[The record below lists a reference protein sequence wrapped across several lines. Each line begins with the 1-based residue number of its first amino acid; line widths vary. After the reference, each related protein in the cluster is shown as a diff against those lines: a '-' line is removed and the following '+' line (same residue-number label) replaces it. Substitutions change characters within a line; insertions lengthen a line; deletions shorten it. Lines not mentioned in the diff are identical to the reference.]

1 MPHFHCHG
9 DANWFIELYFLDCVY
24 NARDLAGF
32 TFGMASIVCWLV
44 AQVPQFITNIKR
56 QRADAL
62 SPWFLAEWLLG
73 DTCNLIGCL
82 MTGNQLATVTYT
94 ATYFIFAD
102 TCLITQYI
110 YFQTLQHRRE
120 RLLNIPRQR
129 LSPDDPLYRHAVR
142 RPASVDEER
151 GSILLPQQSS
161 TSSRSSG
168 KAPRV
173 LACLAVMLV
182 LQSQWPVQQH
192 SLLPDHHWQ
201 GSVMGP
207 GSSRHLMAV
216 DAMAPAMSQAAL
228 GGGGNAG
235 RPDWVRTVGTII
247 GWSSSGFYLGSRLS
261 QIWKNQSRQ
270 SAEGLSLA
278 MFACAIT
285 ANVCYGLGILIRAY
299 SWDVVRSSAPWI
311 LGSLGT
317 VSLDIVIFTQGV
329 MFASKKRS
337 AEVDVPPEES
347 QPLFAE
353 QSNAHST

>member
-1 MPHFHCHG
+1 M
-9 DANWFIELYFLDCVY
+9 DCIY
-24 NARDLAGF
+24 NARDLTGF
-32 TFGMASIVCWLV
+32 LFGMSSIACWIV

-62 SPWFLAEWLLG
+62 SPWFLAEWLMG

-102 TCLITQYI
+102 ICLITQYI

-120 RLLNIPRQR
+120 RLLRLPHQR
-129 LSPDDPLYRHAVR
+129 LNPDDPLYRHAVR
-142 RPASVDEER
+142 RPASAHEETDT
-151 GSILLPQQSS
+151 ILPSQQSS
-161 TSSRSSG
+161 SRRSSG

-182 LQSQWPVQQH
+182 LQSQWPLQQAV
-192 SLLPDHHWQ
+192 SLDRGWQ
-201 GSVMGP
+201 GQVMGH
-207 GSSRHLMAV
+207 SSNRHLLGI
-216 DAMAPAMSQAAL
+216 DTLAPASAKGSFQAMSNQA
-228 GGGGNAG
+228 
-235 RPDWVRTVGTII
+235 RPDWVRTLGTGI

-261 QIWKNQSRQ
+261 QIWKNYSRH

-299 SWDVVRSSAPWI
+299 SWDVIYSSAPWI

-317 VSLDIVIFTQGV
+317 VSLDLVIFTQGIV
-329 MFASKKRS
+329 YASRKRDNQE
-337 AEVDVPPEES
+337 APVPSEES

-353 QSNAHST
+353 VSNVHST

>member
-9 DANWFIELYFLDCVY
+9 NANWLIERYFYDCIY
-24 NARDLAGF
+24 NARDLTGF
-32 TFGMASIVCWLV
+32 SFGMASIVCWLV
-44 AQVPQFITNIKR
+44 AQVPQFITNIRR

-62 SPWFLAEWLLG
+62 SPWFLAAWLMG

-110 YFQTLQHRRE
+110 YFQTIQHRKE
-120 RLLNIPRQR
+120 RLLSIPRQR

-142 RPASVDEER
+142 RPASVDEES
-151 GSILLPQQSS
+151 GTVLLPQHSA
-161 TSSRSSG
+161 TSSRTSG

-182 LQSQWPVQQH
+182 LQSQWPMQQT
-192 SLLPDHHWQ
+192 LPTDQWQ
-201 GSVMGP
+201 GSVMAQ
-207 GSSRHLMAV
+207 GSGRHLLAV
-216 DAMAPAMSQAAL
+216 DAFAPSMSQGAI
-228 GGGGNAG
+228 GGSGSPG
-235 RPDWVRTVGTII
+235 RPDWVRTLGNII
-247 GWSSSGFYLGSRLS
+247 GWSSSGFYLGSRGS
-261 QIWKNQSRQ
+261 QIWKNHSRQ

-285 ANVCYGLGILIRAY
+285 ANLCYGLGILIRAY
-299 SWDVVRSSAPWI
+299 SWQMVRSSAPWI

-317 VSLDIVIFTQGV
+317 VSLDLVIFTQGIV
-329 MFASKKRS
+329 FASKKR
-337 AEVDVPPEES
+337 AVDADMPSEDS
-347 QPLFAE
+347 QPLFSE
-353 QSNAHST
+353 HSNAHST